1 MAEAQAAAP
10 SAVALALAAGVDL
23 DRIPAHVAIIMDG
36 NGRWAQSQ
44 GRNRLEG
51 HAEGHLALR
60 DTVRAAAEL
69 GVRYLTAYGFSVE
82 NWRRPADEVSGIMEV
97 IVQAA
102 RAELTS
108 LVEQNVRVRLAG
120 RIDEMPPG
128 VVRQLRELE
137 DGTRGCGGLVFVLAL
152 NYGGRA
158 EIVDAVR
165 KLIRAGTDADR
176 LDEAALASCLYLP
189 DVPDP
194 DLVVRTSG
202 EQRWS
207 NFLLWQSAYAELVVR
222 PEPWPEF
229 RAAGLVAALAE
240 FQRRERRFGGLEP
253 G

>member
-1 MAEAQAAAP
+1 MAGAEA
-10 SAVALALAAGVDL
+10 VLGTTRKLAIEAGVDL
-23 DRIPAHVAIIMDG
+23 ENIPAHVAIIMDG

-44 GRNRLEG
+44 GRGRLEG

-60 DTVRAAAEL
+60 DTLAAAADL
-69 GVRYLTAYGFSVE
+69 GVRYLTVYGFSAE
-82 NWRRPADEVSGIMEV
+82 NWRRPADEVSGIMDV
-97 IVQAA
+97 IVHAA
-102 RAELTS
+102 RAELQS
-108 LVEQNVRVRLAG
+108 LVEQNVRVRLSG
-120 RIDEMPPG
+120 RIAEMPPD
-128 VVRQLRELE
+128 VVEHLRELE
-137 DGTRGCGGLVFVLAL
+137 EGTRHCTGIVFVLAL

-165 KLIRAGTDADR
+165 ALVREG
-176 LDEAALASCLYLP
+176 LDPEQVDEQALSARLYLP

-207 NFLLWQSAYAELVVR
+207 NFLMWQSAYAELVVR

-229 RAAGLVAALAE
+229 RTAGLVAAIAE
-240 FQRRERRFGGLEP
+240 YQQRERRFGGLNP